1 MRCANGDL
9 MMSSIGV
16 SDDETSASSC
26 VETLNVIENV
36 VGCGRGLRLVI
47 VANCRQ
53 AVVDRRK
60 ADEGSITY

>member
-1 MRCANGDL
+1 

-16 SDDETSASSC
+16 SDDETSACSC
-26 VETLNVIENV
+26 VKILNVIENV
-36 VGCGRGLRLVI
+36 VGCGRGLRLVIVI